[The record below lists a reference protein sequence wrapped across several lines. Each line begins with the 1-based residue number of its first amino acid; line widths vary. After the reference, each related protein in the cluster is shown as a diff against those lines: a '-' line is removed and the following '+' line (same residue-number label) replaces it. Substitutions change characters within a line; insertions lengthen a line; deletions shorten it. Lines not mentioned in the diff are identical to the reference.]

1 MNIDVKKISLKIER
15 RNIMVWHDKLNIET
29 YDDIRWR
36 MSNLEKKIRDAN
48 IEIVQA
54 TKHRDSLKREFKE
67 AKRKIDP
74 SN

>member
-1 MNIDVKKISLKIER
+1 MFWN
-15 RNIMVWHDKLNIET
+15 DKLNVLT
-29 YDDIRWR
+29 TDDIRHKIIYI
-36 MSNLEKKIRDAN
+36 EKEIREAN

-67 AKRKIDP
+67 AERRINP

>member
-1 MNIDVKKISLKIER
+1 M
-15 RNIMVWHDKLNIET
+15 WHDNLNIET

-36 MSNLEKKIRDAN
+36 MYNLEKKIREAN

-54 TKHRDSLKREFKE
+54 TKHRDSLKIEFKE
-67 AKRKIDP
+67 AKRRINP

>member
-1 MNIDVKKISLKIER
+1 MI
-15 RNIMVWHDKLNIET
+15 WYDKLNIET

-36 MSNLEKKIRDAN
+36 MSNLEEKIREAN

-67 AKRKIDP
+67 AERRINP

>member
-1 MNIDVKKISLKIER
+1 MIWYN
-15 RNIMVWHDKLNIET
+15 KLNIET
-29 YDDIRWR
+29 CDDIRWR
-36 MSNLEKKIRDAN
+36 MSNLEEKIREAN

-67 AKRKIDP
+67 AERRINP

>member
-1 MNIDVKKISLKIER
+1 MIWYDKLKIE
-15 RNIMVWHDKLNIET
+15 T
-29 YDDIRWR
+29 CDDIRWR
-36 MSNLEKKIRDAN
+36 MSNLEEKIRDAN

-67 AKRKIDP
+67 AERRINP